1 MSVFLDTSVLVA
13 AVRTADLRHAASNEL
28 IRKCLPDNASCA
40 AHTLAEVYS
49 NLTGMRPPHRFR
61 PEQAMV
67 VVDGFRAK
75 FRCVEITADE
85 VLDTARGVAN
95 LGLMGG
101 IIYDA
106 LLLTCARK
114 VNADRIYTWN
124 ARHFQMVAPDLA
136 GRIVEPG
143 RQDSLELD
151 QETNDDDVI
160 GFP

>member
-1 MSVFLDTSVLVA
+1 VSVFLDTSVLVA

-28 IRKCLPDNASCA
+28 VRKCRPDNSSCA
-40 AHTLAEVYS
+40 AHTLAEVYAS
-49 NLTGMRPPHRFR
+49 LTGMRPPNRFR
-61 PEQAMV
+61 PEQAIV
-67 VVDGFRAK
+67 VVDGFSAK
-75 FRCVEITADE
+75 FRCVELTADE
-85 VLDTARGVAN
+85 VQHTARRIAS

-124 ARHFQMVAPDLA
+124 VRHFQMVAPELA
-136 GRIVEPG
+136 GRIAEPG
-143 RQDSLELD
+143 QRDSVGVD
-151 QETNDDDVI
+151 QESDDDLV

>member
-1 MSVFLDTSVLVA
+1 MIA
-13 AVRTADLRHAASNEL
+13 AVRTADLRHAGSSEL
-28 IRKCLPDNASCA
+28 VRKCRPDNSSCA
-40 AHTLAEVYS
+40 AHTLAEVYAS
-49 NLTGMRPPHRFR
+49 LTGMRPPNRFR

-75 FRCVEITADE
+75 FRCVELTADE
-85 VLDTARGVAN
+85 VLNTARGIAG

-124 ARHFQMVAPDLA
+124 VRHFQMVAPDLA
-136 GRIVEPG
+136 GRIAEPG
-143 RQDSLELD
+143 QQDLLEVD
-151 QETNDDDVI
+151 HEADDDVI

>member
-28 IRKCLPDNASCA
+28 VRKCGPDNSSCA

-49 NLTGMRPPHRFR
+49 SLTGMRPPNRFR
-61 PEQAMV
+61 PEQAIQV
-67 VVDGFRAK
+67 IDEFRAK
-75 FRCVEITADE
+75 FRCVELTADE
-85 VLDTARGVAN
+85 VVDTARGIAG

-124 ARHFQMVAPDLA
+124 VRHFQTVAPDLA

-143 RQDSLELD
+143 QQDSLGVD
-151 QETNDDDVI
+151 HETEDDVI

>member
-1 MSVFLDTSVLVA
+1 VSVFLDTSVLVA

-28 IRKCLPDNASCA
+28 VVKCSPENATCA
-40 AHTLAEVYS
+40 AHTLAEVYAS
-49 NLTGMRPPHRFR
+49 LTGMRPPNRFR
-61 PEQAMV
+61 PEQAMQL
-67 VVDGFRAK
+67 VDEFRGK
-75 FRCVEITADE
+75 FRCVELTADE
-85 VLDTARGVAN
+85 VVDTAREIAG

-106 LLLTCARK
+106 LLLTCARR

-124 ARHFQMVAPDLA
+124 VRHFRMVAPDLA

-143 RQDSLELD
+143 QQDSLEVD
-151 QETNDDDVI
+151 HESDDDLI

>member
-1 MSVFLDTSVLVA
+1 VSVFLDTSVLVA
-13 AVRTADLRHAASNEL
+13 AVRTADLRHTASYDL
-28 IRKCLPDNASCA
+28 VRKCRPDNSSCA

-49 NLTGMRPPHRFR
+49 SLTGMRPPHRFR
-61 PEQAMV
+61 PEQAML
-67 VVDGFRAK
+67 VVDGFSTK
-75 FRCVEITADE
+75 FRCVELNADD
-85 VLDTARGVAN
+85 VLNTARGIAG

-124 ARHFQMVAPDLA
+124 VRHFQMVAPDLA
-136 GRIVEPG
+136 ARIAEPG
-143 RQDSLELD
+143 QPNRLEVD
-151 QETNDDDVI
+151 HETNDDLI

>member
-1 MSVFLDTSVLVA
+1 MSVFLDTSVLIA
-13 AVRTADLRHAASNEL
+13 AVRTADLRHGASSEL
-28 IRKCLPDNASCA
+28 VRRCLHDNSSCA
-40 AHTLAEVYS
+40 AHTLAEIYAS
-49 NLTGMRPPHRFR
+49 LTGMPPPHRFR

-75 FRCVEITADE
+75 FRCVELTADE
-85 VLDTARGVAN
+85 VLNTARGIAG

-124 ARHFQMVAPDLA
+124 VRHFQMVAPDLA
-136 GRIVEPG
+136 GRIAEPG
-143 RQDSLELD
+143 QQDSLEVD
-151 QETNDDDVI
+151 HEADDDVI

>member
-1 MSVFLDTSVLVA
+1 VSVFLDTSVLVA

-28 IRKCLPDNASCA
+28 VRKCRRDNSSCD

-61 PEQAMV
+61 PEQAAV

-75 FRCVEITADE
+75 FRCVELTADE
-85 VLDTARGVAN
+85 VLNTARGIAG

-114 VNADRIYTWN
+114 VNAERIYTWN
-124 ARHFQMVAPDLA
+124 VRHFRIVAPDLA

-143 RQDSLELD
+143 QHDSLEVD
-151 QETNDDDVI
+151 QVTDDDVI

>member
-28 IRKCLPDNASCA
+28 VRKCRPDNSSCA
-40 AHTLAEVYS
+40 AHTLAEVYAS
-49 NLTGMRPPHRFR
+49 LTGMRPPNRFR
-61 PEQAMV
+61 PEQAML
-67 VVDGFRAK
+67 VVDGFSTK
-75 FRCVEITADE
+75 FRCVELTADE
-85 VLDTARGVAN
+85 VLNTARGIAG

-114 VNADRIYTWN
+114 VNAERIYTWN
-124 ARHFQMVAPDLA
+124 VRHFQMVAPDLA
-136 GRIVEPG
+136 GRIAEPG
-143 RQDSLELD
+143 QQESIKVD
-151 QETNDDDVI
+151 QESDDDLI

>member
-1 MSVFLDTSVLVA
+1 VSVFLDTSVLVA

-28 IRKCLPDNASCA
+28 VRKCRPGNSNCA
-40 AHTLAEVYS
+40 AHTLAEVYAS
-49 NLTGMRPPHRFR
+49 LTGMRPPHRFR

-67 VVDGFRAK
+67 VMDGFRAK
-75 FRCVEITADE
+75 FRCVELTADE
-85 VLDTARGVAN
+85 VLDTARGIAG
-95 LGLMGG
+95 LGLTGG

-124 ARHFQMVAPDLA
+124 VRHFQMVAPDLA
-136 GRIVEPG
+136 GRIVKPG
-143 RQDSLELD
+143 QQDSLEVD
-151 QETNDDDVI
+151 RDADDDVV